1 MRSAPPAPDME
12 VGGEDVEAETEPEPD
27 SPVCVEARER
37 FERCAER
44 FDSTTVDATAG
55 EDQPFMESRLPN
67 APTRPDLGVPLAP
80 LMLPVSELA
89 CCGFGGTS
97 MKVVMIGVRSSGS

>member
-1 MRSAPPAPDME
+1 ME
-12 VGGEDVEAETEPEPD
+12 VGGEDVEAEAEPEPD

-37 FERCAER
+37 LESCAER
-44 FDSTTVDATAG
+44 FDSTTVDAGLSTAG

-67 APTRPDLGVPLAP
+67 VLTRPDLGVPLEP
-80 LMLPVSELA
+80 LIPVSEWT

-97 MKVVMIGVRSSGS
+97 MKVVMIGVLSSGS

>member
-1 MRSAPPAPDME
+1 ME
-12 VGGEDVEAETEPEPD
+12 VGGEDVEAEAEPEPD

-37 FERCAER
+37 LESCAER
-44 FDSTTVDATAG
+44 FDSTTVDADHSTAG

-80 LMLPVSELA
+80 LMLPVSEWA
-89 CCGFGGTS
+89 CSDDFGGTS
-97 MKVVMIGVRSSGS
+97 MKVVMIGDRSSGS